1 MYKLYSDSIR
11 PKNKTHILIIYP
23 SFPSKKLRSMTTS
36 TILLQCLLAIAFVS
50 VSSALSVP
58 DPLKDVPSFVNP
70 WLPFKNL
77 SGCHM
82 GENRTGIANMK
93 KYLSEFGYL
102 PSPLSNSNFSDS
114 FDSEFQDAILS
125 YQRRLGLNATG
136 YLDERTIEKMVSPR
150 CGVADIIN
158 GTYTHG
164 RNLYTYFEGNP
175 AWPNTSRDLRYAL
188 IATSASTI
196 DVTTLRQVFARAFS
210 RWAAVIP
217 MNFTETDSAQD
228 ADITI
233 GFYNGSHGDGEPFDG
248 PLGTLAH
255 AFSPTDGRFHLD
267 ASETWV
273 ANDVTK
279 SSSNVAIDLES
290 VAVHEIGHLLGLGHS
305 TIEEAIMYPTL
316 TVREQ
321 KVELT
326 QDDVSGVQYLYGSNP
341 EFKGVAPAGVAGETM
356 DSSGSAEILRGG
368 LGVLLGLGILVMTNY
383 LVI

>member
-1 MYKLYSDSIR
+1 
-11 PKNKTHILIIYP
+11 
-23 SFPSKKLRSMTTS
+23 MTTS
-36 TILLQCLLAIAFVS
+36 TILLPYLLLIAFL
-50 VSSALSVP
+50 SSTISAIPIP
-58 DPLKDVPSFVNP
+58 DPLHGVPSFNNP

-82 GENRTGIANMK
+82 GENRTGLANLK
-93 KYLSEFGYL
+93 KYLNEFGYL
-102 PSPLSNSNFSDS
+102 PSPLSNSNFSES
-114 FDSEFQDAILS
+114 FDSDFQDAILS
-125 YQRRLGLNATG
+125 YQRHLGLNVTG
-136 YLDERTIEKMVSPR
+136 YLDEGTVEKMVSPR

-158 GTYTHG
+158 GTSTHG
-164 RNLYTYFEGNP
+164 RNLYTYFQGDP
-175 AWPNTSRDLRYAL
+175 TWPSSASNLKYAL

-196 DVTTLRQVFARAFS
+196 DVATLREVFARAFS

-217 MNFTETDSAQD
+217 MNFTETNSTAD

-273 ANDVTK
+273 ATDVTK
-279 SSSNVAIDLES
+279 SSSSVAIDLES

-305 TIEEAIMYPTL
+305 TVQEAIMYPTL
-316 TVREQ
+316 TVREK

-326 QDDVSGVQYLYGSNP
+326 QDDVSGVQNLYGTNP
-341 EFKGVAPAGVAGETM
+341 AFKGVAPAGVAGEM
-356 DSSGSAEILRGG
+356 DSSGGAEIIRGG
-368 LGVLLGLGILVMTNY
+368 LGVMVAILAMTI
-383 LVI
+383 L